1 MSQNNLNFLEIGDEV
16 LTCDKNKNKDKDI
29 DCYVNNNEI
38 DHNNFNGK
46 FGKINI
52 NKNKSIDDFKNIN
65 QYNDINSSNLKIIKE
80 RVKSISNDRL

>member
-1 MSQNNLNFLEIGDEV
+1 LSQNNLNFIEFGDEV
-16 LTCDKNKNKDKDI
+16 PTCDKDKDI

-52 NKNKSIDDFKNIN
+52 NKNKSIDDYKKIN
-65 QYNDINSSNLKIIKE
+65 QCNDINSSNLKIIKE